1 MRYNT
6 LAVHITN
13 RCPLTCA
20 HCITDSSP
28 RARGDLSWEQVE
40 AAVRSAAAYVD
51 GVCVTG
57 GEPMLLPELALAS
70 IELTRSLGLRSSMVT
85 SGYWARDDN
94 RATEIVRRLTASGLD
109 KLAVSF
115 DQYHLVQPT
124 APYVGETTL
133 HHLLSASSGTDLE
146 MVVQYCG
153 PQDHDAYDIATKSAH
168 RFGARFEAAEVL
180 PFGRGIQLA
189 RRRGATVDE
198 VPETACGVVGRPV
211 LTPEGDL
218 YTCCGPAR
226 GAPPD
231 SPLRLP
237 LGRADDVGDALSV
250 ASRDPIIN
258 ALYVRGPRRMF
269 NMLSDPARQR
279 ISANLLNG
287 SMCSLCRAI
296 TDDPG
301 AVVELRAALT
311 PLALQ
316 LVAQAGVVHVRA
328 SDRPNPTTAFTK
340 SEENECLR

>member
-28 RARGDLSWEQVE
+28 RARGDLSWKQVE
-40 AAVRSAAAYVD
+40 AAVRSAAQFVD
-51 GVCVTG
+51 GVCITG
-57 GEPMLLPELALAS
+57 GEPMLLPDLAMAS
-70 IELTRSLGLRSSMVT
+70 IRFTRSLGLRSSMVT
-85 SGYWARDDN
+85 SGYWARDKDKT
-94 RATEIVRRLTASGLD
+94 TEIITRLAAAGLD

-124 APYVGETTL
+124 APYIGEDTL
-133 HHLLSASSGTDLE
+133 HRLLSAATNTDMEL
-146 MVVQYCG
+146 VVQYCG
-153 PQDHDAYDIATKSAH
+153 PQHHDAYALAEKAAD

-189 RRRGATVDE
+189 RARRATIDE

-226 GAPPD
+226 GAPAD

-237 LGRADDVGDALSV
+237 ISRVDDVGDAL
-250 ASRDPIIN
+250 AGAARDPIIN
-258 ALYVRGPRRMF
+258 AIYVRGPRRMF
-269 NMLSDPARQR
+269 DMLSTPAQERVSTKLR
-279 ISANLLNG
+279 NG
-287 SMCSLCRAI
+287 SMCALCRAI
-296 TDDPG
+296 TDDPD
-301 AVVELRAALT
+301 AVIELRAALG

-316 LVAQAGVVHVRA
+316 LVAQAGVVHVRG
-328 SDRPNPTTAFTK
+328 DERLMPTTPLAESK
-340 SEENECLR
+340 EAQCRR

>member
-40 AAVRSAAAYVD
+40 EAVRSAAPYID

-57 GEPMLLPELALAS
+57 GEPMLLPDLALAS
-70 IELTRSLGLRSSMVT
+70 IKLTRSLGLRSSMVT
-85 SGYWARDDN
+85 SGYWARS
-94 RATEIVRRLTASGLD
+94 ATKAANIISQIAAAGLD
-109 KLAVSF
+109 KLALSF
-115 DQYHLVQPT
+115 DQYHLTQPT
-124 APYVGETTL
+124 APYIGETSL
-133 HHLLSASSGTDLE
+133 LHLLSAASGTDME

-153 PQDHDAYDIATKSAH
+153 TKDDDAYSMAERAAKQ
-168 RFGARFEAAEVL
+168 FGARFEAADVL

-189 RRRGATVDE
+189 RRRGASAADI
-198 VPETACGVVGRPV
+198 PDTACGVAGRPV

-226 GAPPD
+226 GAPAH

-237 LGRADDVGDALSV
+237 ITAAGDTGSALASG
-250 ASRDPIIN
+250 SRDPVIN
-258 ALYVRGPRRMF
+258 ALYVRGPRRMHD
-269 NMLSDPARQR
+269 MLSEPARER
-279 ISANLLNG
+279 ISGNLLNS
-287 SMCSLCRAI
+287 SMCALCRAI
-296 TDDPG
+296 TNDRG
-301 AVVELRAALT
+301 AVEELRTALA
-311 PLALQ
+311 PLAMQ

-328 SDRPNPTTAFTK
+328 KVPESADHTAVPQQF
-340 SEENECLR
+340 S

>member
-6 LAVHITN
+6 LAVHVTN

-40 AAVRSAAAYVD
+40 AAVQSAAPYVD
-51 GVCVTG
+51 GVCITG
-57 GEPMLLPELALAS
+57 GEPLLLPELALAS
-70 IELTRSLGLRSSMVT
+70 IELTRSLGLRSSIVT

-94 RATEIVRRLTASGLD
+94 KATKIVKQLTAAGLD

-124 APYVGETTL
+124 APYVGQSTL
-133 HHLLSASSGTDLE
+133 HHLLSAASGTDLE
-146 MVVQYCG
+146 VVVQYCG
-153 PQDHDAYDIATKSAH
+153 PQDHDAYDIAVESAR

-189 RRRGATVDE
+189 RRRGATVDD
-198 VPETACGVVGRPV
+198 VPGTACGVVGRPV

-226 GAPPD
+226 GASED
-231 SPLRLP
+231 SPLRLSVD
-237 LGRADDVGDALSV
+237 RADAVGGALAV

-269 NMLSDPARQR
+269 EMLSQPAQQR
-279 ISANLLNG
+279 ISARLLNG
-287 SMCSLCRAI
+287 SMCALCRAI

-301 AVVELRAALT
+301 AVFELRAALE

-328 SDRPNPTTAFTK
+328 GDRPNPATSFTE
-340 SEENECLR
+340 SEETECRR

>member
-1 MRYNT
+1 
-6 LAVHITN
+6 
-13 RCPLTCA
+13 
-20 HCITDSSP
+20 
-28 RARGDLSWEQVE
+28 
-40 AAVRSAAAYVD
+40 
-51 GVCVTG
+51 
-57 GEPMLLPELALAS
+57 MLLPELAMAS

-85 SGYWARDDN
+85 SGYWARDDYKT
-94 RATEIVRRLTASGLD
+94 TEIVRRLTAAGLD

-124 APYVGETTL
+124 APYVGESTL
-133 HHLLSASSGTDLE
+133 HHLLSAASGTDLE

-153 PQDHDAYDIATKSAH
+153 PQDHDAYDIAVKSAR

-189 RRRGATVDE
+189 RRRGATVDD

-226 GAPPD
+226 GASED
-231 SPLRLP
+231 SPLRLS
-237 LGRADDVGDALSV
+237 LDRADVGGALAV

-269 NMLSDPARQR
+269 DMLSGPARHR

-287 SMCSLCRAI
+287 SMCALCRAI

-301 AVVELRAALT
+301 AVVELRATLA
-311 PLALQ
+311 PLAMQ

-328 SDRPNPTTAFTK
+328 GDRHKPATAFTE
-340 SEENECLR
+340 SEETECRR